1 MGRSVARRSAMAVR
15 RYLTWQHRWTGLL
28 MSAILFV
35 AALTG
40 PLLAFN
46 SELERLISR
55 QLFAV
60 PKPGVVPLDF
70 ATLAGRTAEQVPH
83 GRVRQA

>member
-1 MGRSVARRSAMAVR
+1 MAVR

-40 PLLAFN
+40 SLLAFN
-46 SELERLISR
+46 NELERLISP

-60 PKPGVVPLDF
+60 PKPGVPPLDF
-70 ATLAGRTAEQVPH
+70 ATLAGRTA
-83 GRVRQA
+83 A